1 MHFIYI
7 NIKLCPTYNIKAV
20 FESNVII
27 FIYLLLSPAVTQ
39 MTKLSSKVGGE
50 VMLPCVNGKD
60 FHNSYNSTT
69 WLFSGSGSNETVSL
83 FEHGQFNG
91 GLRAKSHRLSVTPDY
106 SLIIKQV
113 TSEGDGH
120 YTCRQFKSGEQFT
133 DSLVYMSVINS
144 EY

>member
-91 GLRAKSHRLSVTPDY
+91 GLRAKSHRLSVTLDY
-106 SLIIKQV
+106 SLIVKQV
-113 TSEGDGH
+113 TSEDDGH